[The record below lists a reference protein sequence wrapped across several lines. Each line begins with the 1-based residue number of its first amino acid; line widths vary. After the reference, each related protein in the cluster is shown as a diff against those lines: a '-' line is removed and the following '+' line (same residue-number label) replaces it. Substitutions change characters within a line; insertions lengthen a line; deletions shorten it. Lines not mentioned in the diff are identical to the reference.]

1 MDTRQGVCRG
11 DVVVSGGVISQLV
24 VGTDKY
30 GLILLLYGDCT
41 VERLPQFFAE
51 KWCRLFNHDGDNYAI
66 S

>member
-24 VGTDKY
+24 IGTDKY
-30 GLILLLYGDCT
+30 GLILLLYCDGK
-41 VERLPQFFAE
+41 VERLQQFVAE
-51 KWCRLFNHDGDNYAI
+51 RWCRLFNHDGDNYAI